1 MRNNMTLN
9 CLHWF
14 RTKNKLKS
22 HKKVRENKDFCDL
35 TMLCEK
41 MLLEFGKHVKSIK
54 ASFLIDAGLEC

>member
-9 CLHWF
+9 CLHSF
-14 RTKNKLKS
+14 RTKTKLKS